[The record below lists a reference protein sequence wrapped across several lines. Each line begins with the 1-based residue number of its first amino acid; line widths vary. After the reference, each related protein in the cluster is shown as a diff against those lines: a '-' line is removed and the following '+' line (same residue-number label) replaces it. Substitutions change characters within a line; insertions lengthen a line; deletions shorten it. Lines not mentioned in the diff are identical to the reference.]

1 MRTGRINKKG
11 ENMMNTSKKDIYID
25 PDIPMEQQI
34 AFLRQSALN
43 FQFNTFEVLKEKLG
57 EEGVEIFKA
66 IMRKGTSDGINKIKS
81 KTFEEISKIAGIPDK
96 IMGLHVEQDY
106 AKPNEFQYS
115 ITYCPY
121 LEESK
126 RRGVGMDFC
135 NIIEDI
141 QIEEINKNLGE
152 ITEPSRMC
160 WGDSK
165 CTIRMRNTLG
175 L

>member
-1 MRTGRINKKG
+1 
-11 ENMMNTSKKDIYID
+11 MNTSKKDIYID
-25 PDIPMEQQI
+25 PDIPVEQQI
-34 AFLRQSALN
+34 VFLRRSAIT

-57 EEGVEIFKA
+57 SEGIEIFKT
-66 IMRKGTSDGINKIKS
+66 ILRKGTRVGINKIKE
-81 KTFEEISKIAGIPDK
+81 KNFEEIKKVAGIPDR
-96 IMGLHVEQDY
+96 ILGLRVKQDY
-106 AKPNEFQYS
+106 TKPDEFQYS

-126 RRGVGMDFC
+126 RRGMDMDFC
-135 NIIEDI
+135 SIIEDI
-141 QIEEINKNLGE
+141 QIEEINKNLAE
-152 ITEPSRMC
+152 VTEPHRMC